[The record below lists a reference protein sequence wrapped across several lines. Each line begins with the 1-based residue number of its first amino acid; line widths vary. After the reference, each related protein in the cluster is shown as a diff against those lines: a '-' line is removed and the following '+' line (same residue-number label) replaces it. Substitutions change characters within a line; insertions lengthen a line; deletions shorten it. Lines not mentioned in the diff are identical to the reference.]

1 LVCSIFIDNRSL
13 ATGEPQQTAAQP
25 PTVAAQS
32 AEKTVDQVRKNIQ
45 VLKGLPDSQLIPV
58 MNLMASSLGVRCT
71 YCHVNKEGQ
80 WDFATDEKA
89 EKKTAREMIRMVQ
102 GINKTTFNGAL
113 EVSCYT
119 CHRGRT
125 GPVGVVQLPV
135 AEAPAPP
142 PRPEAGGAP
151 ESALPT
157 PDQVLEKYLDAVGGA
172 AAIDKMKT
180 RSMKGTYESNGRSMP
195 FEVYQTAPEKFY
207 WVVTTPQGSF
217 EKGFDGTVGWEKR
230 GQGVREVQGQE
241 LSDLKRSGQ
250 MFRDLKLKEQFS
262 RVGGRVFKDKIDGR
276 NVYVVRAA
284 TPDKRGERLFFDVE
298 TGLLVRRFTTSETI
312 IGFIPEQLDYDDYRD
327 VDGVKLPF
335 TIRISSTDPNSS
347 GTRKISEMKL
357 NGPVDESKFS
367 KPAK

>member
-1 LVCSIFIDNRSL
+1 MTNDFALRAVRIGLGVLLLLLVCSIFIDNRSL

-151 ESALPT
+151 ESALP
-157 PDQVLEKYLDAVGGA
+157 
-172 AAIDKMKT
+172 
-180 RSMKGTYESNGRSMP
+180 RSWKSIWMP
-195 FEVYQTAPEKFY
+195 WA
-207 WVVTTPQGSF
+207 
-217 EKGFDGTVGWEKR
+217 
-230 GQGVREVQGQE
+230 
-241 LSDLKRSGQ
+241 
-250 MFRDLKLKEQFS
+250 
-262 RVGGRVFKDKIDGR
+262 
-276 NVYVVRAA
+276 
-284 TPDKRGERLFFDVE
+284 ERLP
-298 TGLLVRRFTTSETI
+298 L
-312 IGFIPEQLDYDDYRD
+312 
-327 VDGVKLPF
+327 
-335 TIRISSTDPNSS
+335 
-347 GTRKISEMKL
+347 TR
-357 NGPVDESKFS
+357 
-367 KPAK
+367 